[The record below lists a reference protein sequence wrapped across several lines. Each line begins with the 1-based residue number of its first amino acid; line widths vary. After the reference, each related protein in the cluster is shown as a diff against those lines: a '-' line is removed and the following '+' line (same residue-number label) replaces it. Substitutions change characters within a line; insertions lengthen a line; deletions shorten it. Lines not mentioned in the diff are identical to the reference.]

1 MNSGPFANDD
11 ERNGVPSARPAQG
24 KKDDANIPDWAKITA
39 DFDDLP
45 DDDTSENDIPPAA
58 PDGSQARPASPYG
71 AEMPDLDELD
81 ALDEIE
87 PEPEPIRESAP
98 RPEPTPSYE
107 DEYEPDV
114 VAAPP
119 KQSAPVEE
127 EVEERRP
134 RKEKPKRHTPMSKA
148 LTRLPANKYKTPPE
162 NESSAKGKKYRGGR
176 WKVLALRA
184 GVWSSFGM
192 ILLVGVF
199 TIIGP
204 KGPSLTAV
212 TNNVLSEINRNA
224 FPLEEGEQLASRFIE
239 RYLTYD
245 PSDTVTRA
253 EELNEYVMDRVGGA
267 GSSVSLF
274 NASRPQSVTDGPYL
288 AAPAELVSD
297 NHVVYTFAVE
307 VENPGYVLVDQN
319 NSQNLQVLDPIAPR
333 WIYIAVPM
341 VADAEGHIAVADV
354 PALVPQPPKAEG
366 VEELRID
373 VDRDASLASKS
384 SMEQF
389 FKLWGESF
397 QEGLRPY
404 LVVGQSTEAAQ
415 IGLRGTAEFVS
426 LNSLDVSKL
435 PDDYEPDPEVP
446 PMCTGPDYEA
456 PCRDAIATV
465 TWKFP
470 DDSEFSQSYRMIIFN
485 DGQNWRVIDIRGGKF
500 DSLGR

>member
-11 ERNGVPSARPAQG
+11 ERNSVPPAQPTPG
-24 KKDDANIPDWAKITA
+24 KREDTSIPDWAKITA
-39 DFDDLP
+39 DFTDLP
-45 DDDTSENDIPPAA
+45 EDDTQENDIIEESSETVEA
-58 PDGSQARPASPYG
+58 SSPYG
-71 AEMPDLDELD
+71 AEAPSLDELEED
-81 ALDEIE
+81 VVEDSTPTPAPAPESSIPPSQVEDYEPDIVAPPVSKPAVE
-87 PEPEPIRESAP
+87 PEP
-98 RPEPTPSYE
+98 
-107 DEYEPDV
+107 
-114 VAAPP
+114 
-119 KQSAPVEE
+119 
-127 EVEERRP
+127 EERRP
-134 RKEKPKRHTPMSKA
+134 RKEKPKRHVPMSKA

-162 NESSAKGKKYRGGR
+162 NESSVKGKKYSGGR

-224 FPLEEGEQLASRFIE
+224 FPLEEGEQVASRFIE

-245 PSDTVTRA
+245 PADTVNRA
-253 EELNEYVMDRVGGA
+253 EELNEYAMDRVGGR
-267 GSSVSLF
+267 GSRISQF
-274 NASRPQSVTDGPYL
+274 RGSRPQSVTDGPYL

-307 VENPGYVLVDQN
+307 VENPGYVQVDEV
-319 NSQNLQVLDPIAPR
+319 NSQNLEVLEPIAPR
-333 WIYIAVPM
+333 WVYIAVPM
-341 VADAEGHIAVADV
+341 VADEEGHIAVADV

-366 VEELRID
+366 VDEIRID
-373 VDRDASLASKS
+373 VDRDASLEAKS
-384 SMEQF
+384 SMEQY

-404 LVVGQSTEAAQ
+404 LVTGQSTEAAQ
-415 IGLRGTAEFVS
+415 IGMRGSVEFVA
-426 LNSLDVSKL
+426 LNSLDVAAL
-435 PDDYEPDPEVP
+435 PNDYEPDPEETPTCV
-446 PMCTGPDYEA
+446 GPDYDA
-456 PCRDAIATV
+456 PCRDALATV
-465 TWKFP
+465 TWELP
-470 DDSEFSQSYRMIIFN
+470 DEAKFSQSYRLTIFN